1 MAGVNLI
8 RQGRIMQKAINRH
21 GPRHRVPVIDRMVE
35 ILDVLAHRGDGLSI
49 SDLVGA
55 VGVPRTTVY
64 RILNTLQDHGLIRR
78 ATSGNYSLGPRL
90 LHLASQVSG
99 GDPGYDL
106 AAIATPHLERLSVT
120 LGEAAKLSVVEDGLV
135 LVLAAVQDKRAYAL
149 AVKSGERMPLHVGA
163 AGKVLLAH
171 LAEDLAAAA
180 LSRDAARFTPA
191 TIADRKQLADELV
204 RIRRQGWAEDKGE
217 FIPGIQ
223 AFAAPVIQQSGGTV
237 GAVSVPYLAG
247 ASPERQ
253 AEILKAVIAAARDIS
268 GAIPVVA
275 GFSAQASTA
284 AGASRQP

>member
-1 MAGVNLI
+1 
-8 RQGRIMQKAINRH
+8 MQKIARRD
-21 GPRHRVPVIDRMVE
+21 GPRHRIPVIDRMVE
-35 ILDVLAHRGDGLSI
+35 ILDVLAHRSDGVTI
-49 SDLVGA
+49 SELVGA

-78 ATSGNYSLGPRL
+78 AISGNYSLGPKL

-106 AAIATPHLERLSVT
+106 ASIATPHLERLSAA

-171 LAEDLAAAA
+171 LTEDLAAAA
-180 LSRDAARFTPA
+180 LSRDAARFTPT
-191 TIADRKQLADELV
+191 TIADHKQLADELAL
-204 RIRRQGWAEDKGE
+204 IRRQGWAEDRGE
-217 FIPGIQ
+217 FMPGIQ
-223 AFAAPVIQQSGGTV
+223 AFAAPVIQQNGGTV

-247 ASPERQ
+247 ASQKRQ
-253 AEILKAVIAAARDIS
+253 AEILKAVIAAARDVS

-275 GFSAQASTA
+275 GFSAQTPAP
-284 AGASRQP
+284 AGSG